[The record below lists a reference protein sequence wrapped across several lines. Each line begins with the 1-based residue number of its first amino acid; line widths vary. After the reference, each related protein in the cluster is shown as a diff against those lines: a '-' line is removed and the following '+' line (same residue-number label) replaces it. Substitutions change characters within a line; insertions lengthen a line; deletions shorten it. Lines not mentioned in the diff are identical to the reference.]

1 MKFYRYDEIPQGTIR
16 RSYRNASWRALAA
29 ATLFMAAMTAYI
41 ALPKNEATNPVFIAV
56 PGLLTLFLGL
66 LMLLRVR
73 EGAHKHNWLLHES
86 DAGLYVNLRPAHN
99 FHRPE
104 EAPCVLFVPKEEI
117 GAVGHT
123 VETWR
128 LPDRNGTSI
137 YHWSYIDIYLA
148 HEEIGALRDRLR
160 LERRLDTR
168 NRPANYPVRVVD
180 PPAVRLMW
188 DWIRPAEDAAL
199 RLLGEHFPVAPD
211 RKIKHPPW
219 EELDEARKEAVIAE
233 LWEHG
238 HLVEAHRVTRI
249 HHKLSAR
256 AAWERLQE
264 LV

>member
-1 MKFYRYDEIPQGTIR
+1 MKFYRYDEVPAATIR
-16 RSYRNASWRALAA
+16 KSYRNASWRALAG

-41 ALPKNEATNPVFIAV
+41 ALPKSGDTNPVFIAV
-56 PGLLTLFLGL
+56 PGLLTLFLAV

-99 FHRPE
+99 FHRKDE
-104 EAPCVLFVPKEEI
+104 LPCVLFIPKEEI
-117 GAVGHT
+117 GAIGHT
-123 VETWR
+123 VETWK

-137 YHWSYIDIYLA
+137 YHWSYVDLYLA
-148 HEEIGALRDRLR
+148 HEDTRALRERLR
-160 LERRLDTR
+160 AERRLDTR
-168 NRPANYPVRVVD
+168 NRPANYPVRVTD

-199 RLLGEHFPVAPD
+199 RALGASYAVAPD
-211 RKIKHPPW
+211 RKIEHPPW
-219 EELDEARKEAVIAE
+219 DQMDEAKRETVIAE

-238 HLVEAHRVTRI
+238 HLVEAHRITRI
-249 HHKLSAR
+249 HYQLSAR
-256 AAWERLQE
+256 AAWERLEE